1 MASMQNSTGSDSRF
15 RLLRRG
21 IRVLALAVITC
32 TLALV
37 ATPAL
42 AQKKK
47 DEPEKV
53 DKSYTLPYF
62 FSGLAV
68 LMVVVPLCFPSMRK
82 TEIPKEE
89 DD

>member
-1 MASMQNSTGSDSRF
+1 MSTNPII
-15 RLLRRG
+15 RG
-21 IRVLALAVITC
+21 VGFTARAIALTAIVCATS
-32 TLALV
+32 LV

-42 AQKKK
+42 AQKK
-47 DEPEKV
+47 DAEPEKV

-62 FSGLAV
+62 FSGVAV

-82 TEIPKEE
+82 SEAPKEE